1 MKKKT
6 LLKILAGVVLV
17 ITAGLFAFNWYW
29 EETSHLYAQWGKGD
43 RKLFLEIPQETV
55 KAKDCDGFRK
65 WMNGFYERGELNP
78 GLIEEPDCPWADVA
92 PVGHFT
98 VNGVMFNIL
107 REYMWQDRTYP
118 DGEMEALYLMFKYPE
133 MTKGEP
139 YADDTVT
146 VTIKKGGNSIIC
158 NKEQI
163 CLDKVRS
170 RYGSYAYIDKV
181 RTTKENGIFLLEGM
195 EAPKQTEFVEEL
207 GLTKFKIREPN
218 GDDFYVEGDLLMPSY
233 WLKCAGICGSYFMYN
248 NNAIIIHYTF
258 SAKALLKEHRE
269 VRRKIIE
276 KLDSFI
282 ADSGNNGKEQ
292 RQ

>member
-17 ITAGLFAFNWYW
+17 IAAGLFAFNWYW

-78 GLIEEPDCPWADVA
+78 GLIEEPDCPWADVE

-98 VNGVMFNIL
+98 VNGVTFNIP
-107 REYMWQDRTYP
+107 REYMWQNRTYP
-118 DGEMEALYLMFKYPE
+118 DGEMESLHLMLKYPE

-146 VTIKKGGNSIIC
+146 VTIAKGVISNVC
-158 NKEQI
+158 TKEGK
-163 CLDKVRS
+163 CFDS
-170 RYGSYAYIDKV
+170 ATGTYGSFSGLHTVKDEENKRIRIIKDK
-181 RTTKENGIFLLEGM
+181 
-195 EAPKQTEFVEEL
+195 PKQTEFIDEL
-207 GLTKFKIREPN
+207 SLTKFQVGGPN
-218 GDDFYVEGDLLMPSY
+218 GDYFYVEGDLLMPSY
-233 WLKCAGICGSYFMYN
+233 WLRCRGSCDTYFMYN
-248 NNAIIIHYTF
+248 DN
-258 SAKALLKEHRE
+258 
-269 VRRKIIE
+269 KIEINYQN
-276 KLDSFI
+276 KLNYFLNHLI
-282 ADSGNNGKEQ
+282 N
-292 RQ
+292 

>member
-17 ITAGLFAFNWYW
+17 IAAGLFAFNWYW

-65 WMNGFYERGELNP
+65 WISGFYERGELNP
-78 GLIEEPDCPWADVA
+78 GLIEEPDCPWADVE

-98 VNGVMFNIL
+98 VNGVMFNIP
-107 REYMWQDRTYP
+107 REYMWQNRTYP

-146 VTIKKGGNSIIC
+146 VTIKKGGKTRVCDKNS
-158 NKEQI
+158 E
-163 CLDKVRS
+163 CLDVARMVYGVRTN
-170 RYGSYAYIDKV
+170 IDKV
-181 RTTKENGIFLLEGM
+181 SKDGKFLIEGM
-195 EAPKQTEFVEEL
+195 EAPKQPEFIEEL
-207 GLTKFKIREPN
+207 GLTKFKVGKPN
-218 GDDFYVEGDLLMPSY
+218 GDYFYVEGDLLMPSY
-233 WLKCAGICGSYFMYN
+233 WFWCRGICESDFMYN
-248 NNAIIIHYTF
+248 DNKIEIHYTF
-258 SAKALLKEHRE
+258 KKNFLKEHRE
-269 VRRKIIE
+269 VRKKIIE

-282 ADSGNNGKEQ
+282 ADSGNNGKEK